1 MHIST
6 NQIQKIF
13 EVHTHRVSSVR
24 MTPDID
30 LVHRAD
36 SLMLSRQA
44 LDMQAVKQAVAKL
57 PDIRDDVVRSIRN
70 EIASGSYKIDE
81 VDLAQK
87 MLTSSVLAKQCK

>member
-24 MTPDID
+24 MTPDVD

-36 SLMLSRQA
+36 SLILSRQA
-44 LDMQAVKQAVAKL
+44 MDMQAVKQTIAKL
-57 PDIRDDVVRSIRN
+57 PDIREDVVRSIRN
-70 EIASGSYKIDE
+70 EIASGSYEIDE
-81 VDLAQK
+81 VGLAQK
-87 MLTSSVLAKQCK
+87 MLTSSVIAKQCK

>member
-13 EVHTHRVSSVR
+13 EIHTHQVSSVR
-24 MTPDID
+24 MTPDVD

-44 LDMQAVKQAVAKL
+44 LDMQAVKQVIAKL
-57 PDIRDDVVRSIRN
+57 PDIREDVVRSIRGK
-70 EIASGSYKIDE
+70 IASRSYEIDE

-87 MLTSSVLAKQCK
+87 FLTPSVFAKQCR